1 MERMAVLVLALC
13 WLGLLLSPGTKA
25 AEDDHMPHDNNQT
38 TDGVQSL
45 CQALDPSPQVQPFVE
60 ELTQPPVIDI
70 STGQQ
75 LTLGVYKI
83 KQKFHPDL
91 PETTLYAYGTS
102 QETASTPGP
111 TLLATRGIES
121 YVRWENHL
129 NDSEHF
135 LTVDHSIHWANP
147 KSGGVPIVTHLH
159 GGEVLSESDGYPDAW
174 YTSAGELGPAFT
186 TQNYTY
192 ANSQPAALLWY
203 HDHTVGIT
211 RLNMLAG
218 MNGMYLIKS
227 PGEEPENLPAGEFE
241 RLIVVQ
247 DKQFH
252 ADGAVNFPTVGV
264 SPGVHPNWCPEYY
277 GDTIILNG
285 KAWPVMTVYPTMY
298 RFRMVN
304 AANARYFVM
313 TLSDPKL
320 RFYQI
325 GTDGGYLHKRM
336 KLTTLTMGP
345 AERLDFLID
354 FSKVTPG
361 SVAYLNNSG
370 NAPYPDGDPAVG
382 LATVMMKFNVVA
394 APENVTVPQ
403 FDLPASQV
411 LGPRVRISTEGAV
424 VRSMTLSEYD
434 DGNDNPTGS
443 LLNGLRWRDPL
454 TETPELN
461 ATEVWEIIN
470 LTEDAHPIHL
480 HLISFRVKSQQAFD
494 AVRQANYNCSFFV
507 PFPDPQ
513 SCFTEAPQKP
523 ELHHRG
529 WKDTATVYPGK
540 VTVFVV
546 RWATQSGEQFSF
558 DATSGPGY
566 VWHCHILDH
575 EDNDM
580 MRPLKMMAANS
591 SQLP

>member
-1 MERMAVLVLALC
+1 MAVLVLALC
-13 WLGLLLSPGTKA
+13 WLGLLLTPGAKA
-25 AEDDHMPHDNNQT
+25 AEDEHMPHDNNQT

-186 TQNYTY
+186 TQNYT
-192 ANSQPAALLWY
+192 
-203 HDHTVGIT
+203 
-211 RLNMLAG
+211 
-218 MNGMYLIKS
+218 
-227 PGEEPENLPAGEFE
+227 
-241 RLIVVQ
+241 
-247 DKQFH
+247 
-252 ADGAVNFPTVGV
+252 
-264 SPGVHPNWCPEYY
+264 
-277 GDTIILNG
+277 
-285 KAWPVMTVYPTMY
+285 
-298 RFRMVN
+298 
-304 AANARYFVM
+304 
-313 TLSDPKL
+313 
-320 RFYQI
+320 
-325 GTDGGYLHKRM
+325 
-336 KLTTLTMGP
+336 
-345 AERLDFLID
+345 
-354 FSKVTPG
+354 
-361 SVAYLNNSG
+361 
-370 NAPYPDGDPAVG
+370 
-382 LATVMMKFNVVA
+382 
-394 APENVTVPQ
+394 
-403 FDLPASQV
+403 
-411 LGPRVRISTEGAV
+411 TEGAV

-480 HLISFRVKSQQAFD
+480 HLVSFRVKSQQAFD

-507 PFPDPQ
+507 PFPDPK

>member
-1 MERMAVLVLALC
+1 MERRALLVLAVC
-13 WLGLLLSPGTKA
+13 WLGLLISPGARA
-25 AEDDHMPHDNNQT
+25 AEDDHQSHDNNQT
-38 TDGVQSL
+38 SGGVQSL

-102 QETASTPGP
+102 QETASSPGP
-111 TLLATRGIES
+111 TLVATRGIES
-121 YVRWENHL
+121 YVRWENHI
-129 NDSEHF
+129 DDAQHF
-135 LTVDHSIHWANP
+135 LTVDHSLHWANP
-147 KSGGVPIVTHLH
+147 KNGGVPIVTHLH
-159 GGEVLSESDGYPDAW
+159 GGEVLSESDGHPDAW
-174 YTSAGELGPAFT
+174 YTSSGELGPSFT

-218 MNGMYLIKS
+218 MNGMYVIKS
-227 PGEEPENLPAGEFE
+227 PGEEPENLPAGDFE
-241 RLIVVQ
+241 KLIVIQ
-247 DKQFH
+247 DKQLH

-277 GDTIILNG
+277 GDTIIVNG
-285 KAWPVMTVYPTMY
+285 KAWPFMNVYPTMY

-313 TLSDPKL
+313 TLSEPKL

-325 GTDGGYLHKRM
+325 GTDGGYLHKRL
-336 KLTTLTMGP
+336 KLKTLTMGP
-345 AERLDFLID
+345 AERLDFIID
-354 FSKVTPG
+354 FSKVQPG
-361 SVAYLNNSG
+361 TVAYLNNSG
-370 NAPYPDGDPAVG
+370 NAPYPDGDPTFSSTKA
-382 LATVMMKFNVVA
+382 LLKFNVVA
-394 APENVTVPQ
+394 APENVTLPQ
-403 FDLPASQV
+403 FELPASKE
-411 LGPRVRISTEGAV
+411 LGPRVRFSTAGAT

-461 ATEVWEIIN
+461 STELWEIIN

-480 HLISFRVKSQQAFD
+480 HLVSFRVRSQQAFD
-494 AVRQANYNCSFFV
+494 AERQANYNCSFEV
-507 PFPDPQ
+507 AFPDPK
-513 SCFTEAPQKP
+513 SCYTEHPQKP

-540 VTVFVV
+540 ITVFVV
-546 RWATQSGEQFSF
+546 RWATQSGEKFSF

-580 MRPLKMMAANS
+580 MRPLKMITANS
-591 SQLP
+591 SKLP